1 MISQVPLL
9 DQGLLTRARRPAFGD
24 ASLIAPWRRQ
34 DDEARLLDRS
44 AHGLAA
50 LAKAIGE
57 RLGRS
62 PRVALPGW
70 ICSQALEPL
79 RHTGAGLTYL
89 PVSPKTGQIDWDA
102 AEQSGPFDILVVVH
116 TFGAPVDL
124 EPARALCARHDCFL
138 IEDAAHVLAP
148 ASGIG
153 EAGDA
158 VLFSPHKLF
167 PLPEGAIVSL
177 SSAARGWAAD
187 FDRALGQPPM
197 AEDDRAWLNRR
208 LFQDAVPDSLR
219 RFVPQ
224 SGPSRF
230 EADPPLSDP
239 PAPIAP
245 SDMAR
250 RLLAALD
257 IETEAKLRRDN
268 AEALAKV
275 VARLKDVRL
284 LFPKSKA
291 VPYRL
296 ALRADSAEVAAAR
309 FAALRQAHLPVETWP
324 DLPPRV
330 VADPNHAQGA
340 IALRNTVLLL
350 PVHGSLPTDEL
361 ARAYR
366 RVLK

>member
-1 MISQVPLL
+1 MISQLPLL
-9 DQGLLTRARRPAFGD
+9 DQGLLARARRPAFGD
-24 ASLIAPWRRQ
+24 DSLIAPWRRP
-34 DDEARLLDRS
+34 DDTARLIDRS

-50 LAKAIGE
+50 LARALAA

-70 ICSQALEPL
+70 IASQGLEPL
-79 RHTGAGLTYL
+79 RHSGAGLTYL
-89 PVSPKTGQIDWDA
+89 PVSAQTGQIDWEVADR
-102 AEQSGPFDILVVVH
+102 SGPFDILIVVH
-116 TFGAPVDL
+116 TFGHPVDL
-124 EPARALCARHDCFL
+124 DPARALSARHECL
-138 IEDAAHVLAP
+138 LVEQCGHVLAP
-148 ASGIG
+148 AAGL
-153 EAGDA
+153 GDA
-158 VLFSPHKLF
+158 GEVALFSPHLLF
-167 PLPEGAIVSL
+167 PLPEGAVISL
-177 SSAARGWAAD
+177 TGAGRDWTDD
-187 FDRALGQPPM
+187 FDRALGRPPLV
-197 AEDDRAWLNRR
+197 EDDRAWLKRR

-224 SGPSRF
+224 GGPSRF

-245 SDMAR
+245 TDLAR
-250 RLLAALD
+250 RLLAAVD
-257 IETEAKLRRDN
+257 VAEEARRRRDN

-275 VARLKDVRL
+275 VGRLKDVRL
-284 LFPKSKA
+284 LFPKSTA

-296 ALRADSAEVAAAR
+296 ALRADSPQVAAAR
-309 FAALRQAHLPVETWP
+309 FAALRQAHLPVESWP

-330 VADPNHAQGA
+330 VADPTHAAGA